1 MDYFGDQFIKNK
13 KSINQNST
21 INKNRFNYKL
31 EDSNIDLSLNNSLI
45 TSLKFLISI
54 FQVSPLSQMEN
65 ITNIILSSFNSQTA
79 TKSLQA
85 FLFKSSKENIA
96 HIVNALTG
104 SYRTIIKDKYGNYYV
119 NWVII

>member
-1 MDYFGDQFIKNK
+1 MYYFGNQFIKNK

-21 INKNRFNYKL
+21 INKNRFNYNF

-45 TSLKFLISI
+45 TLKFLISS
-54 FQVSPLSQMEN
+54 FHVSPLSQIEN

-104 SYRTIIKDKYGNYYV
+104 TYRTIIKNK
-119 NWVII
+119 NWKLFLF